1 MQSRGAKDKRT
12 IQIRPLV
19 GTTARILQKCDLRF
33 SRIRLEQPTLIQI
46 RAGVK
51 EITDGRYC
59 CRLVASDVV
68 AIAGGQSLDIT
79 NHLDSHGTYE
89 ARWLVWDG
97 SILAAFRAEQSA
109 EPLATARKFPASP
122 PLIEALDRA
131 FDAVDGASRL
141 PDSIARHRLVEMLVW
156 LTEQGVCFETAREQ
170 TTERRVRD
178 LLARRLGHD
187 WTMTEVA
194 ESLAMSESSL
204 RRHLAEA
211 EPTLPRCWRT
221 CVCRWRCGCCSQ
233 QICRSAISR
242 RTWAMPRRRV
252 SQSGFAPASA
262 LHPLPFGG
270 ISARVFVWSSL
281 PNGGPDPRL

>member
-1 MQSRGAKDKRT
+1 MHSRGAADRRT
-12 IQIRPLV
+12 IQTRPLV

-33 SRIRLEQPTLIQI
+33 SRIRVEQPTLIQI

-51 EITDGRYC
+51 EITDGNYS
-59 CRLVASDVV
+59 CRLVAGDVV

-156 LTEQGVCFETAREQ
+156 LAEQGVCFDPVKKQ

-204 RRHLAEA
+204 RRHLAETGTGFA
-211 EPTLPRCWRT
+211 ELLADMRMSMAMRLLQSTDLPIGHIAAE
-221 CVCRWRCGCCSQ
+221 VGYA
-233 QICRSAISR
+233 SASR
-242 RTWAMPRRRV
+242 FAIRFRARF
-252 SQSGFAPASA
+252 GFAPSA
-262 LHPLPFGG
+262 IRGHQ
-270 ISARVFVWSSL
+270 R
-281 PNGGPDPRL
+281 